1 MVPTWENA
9 VGELDRRNGM
19 EYVRALGEVQFRKEV
34 VSIVNTLT
42 SSQDKVIQVDSAGSL
57 PSSTWENS
65 SERRV
70 PHIREWTDCALLML
84 PSSMV
89 EQTPQGVLQAK
100 GVWGNLLH
108 MMLRTALTMALVS
121 VLMYLFYLFAFY
133 IFFPVSISSMDKLMN
148 DAHSTSFPFKSTS
161 FSLGSEL
168 DLQQLH
174 V

>member
-1 MVPTWENA
+1 
-9 VGELDRRNGM
+9 
-19 EYVRALGEVQFRKEV
+19 
-34 VSIVNTLT
+34 
-42 SSQDKVIQVDSAGSL
+42 
-57 PSSTWENS
+57 
-65 SERRV
+65 
-70 PHIREWTDCALLML
+70 
-84 PSSMV
+84 MV